1 VARFVL
7 TLIVVLF
14 AASAR
19 AQSAYVAGTI
29 GADIS
34 RVSHTDANF
43 ISSSPDGS
51 ETLSGSVRVGTAIGS
66 NWGVELEFI
75 QSAHSHEQVTPFV
88 SPLATTTSVATSI
101 SPTGVPSITIQGVT
115 FSSASANAIPIR
127 FVQSDV
133 RQSHSDLDALIWAR
147 QAVSGSVDLV
157 YLGGVAFSRQRTEV
171 TQNFPTILLLAPLP
185 PNSAFRST
193 TISYGTRPLAGVEA
207 RIGFTSH
214 VRLIPGVRLQGIAD
228 GWLLRPYVGLGW
240 FF

>member
-1 VARFVL
+1 MARFVL
-7 TLIVVLF
+7 TLLVVLL

-29 GADIS
+29 SADVS

-43 ISSSPDGS
+43 ISSSPDGN

-66 NWGVELEFI
+66 SWGVELEFV
-75 QSAHSHEQVTPFV
+75 QSGHSHDQVTPVV
-88 SPLATTTSVATSI
+88 SPLATSTSTTPAQV
-101 SPTGVPSITIQGVT
+101 ITLPGFT
-115 FSSASANAIPIR
+115 FTAASTNVIPIR
-127 FVQSDV
+127 FVQSDI

-147 QAVSGSVDLV
+147 QAVGGSVDLV
-157 YLGGVAFSRQRTEV
+157 YLGGVAFSRERTEI
-171 TQNFPTILLLAPLP
+171 TQNFPTILGLFAPLP

-193 TISYGTRPLAGVEA
+193 TISYGTRPLAGVEG
-207 RIGFTSH
+207 RIKFTSH

>member
-1 VARFVL
+1 VPRLVL
-7 TLIVVLF
+7 TLLVVSF
-14 AASAR
+14 AASAG

-29 GADIS
+29 GADVS
-34 RVSHTDANF
+34 RVSHTDGNLY
-43 ISSSPDGS
+43 SSSPDGS

-66 NWGVELEFI
+66 SWGVELEFV
-75 QSAHSHEQVTPFV
+75 QSGHSHDQVTPIV
-88 SPLATTTSVATSI
+88 SPLAANAPI
-101 SPTGVPSITIQGVT
+101 TGTPAVTLNGFT
-115 FSSASANAIPIR
+115 FSSTSASVIPIR
-127 FVQSDV
+127 FVQSDI
-133 RQSHSDLDALIWAR
+133 RESHSDLDALIWAR
-147 QAVSGSVDLV
+147 QAIGGSVDLV
-157 YLGGVAFSRQRTEV
+157 YLGGVAFSRQRTEI
-171 TQNFPTILLLAPLP
+171 TQNFPTILQLFAPLP

>member
-1 VARFVL
+1 MARIVL
-7 TLIVVLF
+7 TLVIVSF

-29 GADIS
+29 GADVS
-34 RVSHTDANF
+34 RVSHTDSNF
-43 ISSSPDGS
+43 YSSPDGS
-51 ETLSGSVRVGTAIGS
+51 ETLSGSVRVGTTIGPS
-66 NWGVELEFI
+66 WGVELEFV
-75 QSAHSHEQVTPFV
+75 HSGRSHDQVTPSV
-88 SPLATTTSVATSI
+88 QPLATTAAGA
-101 SPTGVPSITIQGVT
+101 PPITLQGFT
-115 FSSASANAIPIR
+115 FTSASANVIPIR

-133 RQSHSDLDALIWAR
+133 RQSHSDLDAVMWVR
-147 QAVSGSVDLV
+147 QGVGGSVDLV
-157 YLGGVAFSRQRTEV
+157 YLGGVAFSRQRTEIS
-171 TQNFPTILLLAPLP
+171 QNFPTILGLIAPLP

-193 TISYGTRPLAGVEA
+193 TISYGTRALAGVEA

>member
-1 VARFVL
+1 VPRLVL
-7 TLIVVLF
+7 TLLLVLF

-29 GADIS
+29 GADVA

-43 ISSSPDGS
+43 YASSPDGS

-66 NWGVELEFI
+66 SWGVELEFV
-75 QSAHSHEQVTPFV
+75 QSGHSHDQLTPVV
-88 SPLATTTSVATSI
+88 SPLATATNTSTTPAPVITLPGFTFTSNSPSV
-101 SPTGVPSITIQGVT
+101 
-115 FSSASANAIPIR
+115 IPVR
-127 FVQSDV
+127 FVQSDI

-147 QAVSGSVDLV
+147 QAVGGSVDLV
-157 YLGGVAFSRQRTEV
+157 YLGGVAFSRQRTEI
-171 TQNFPTILLLAPLP
+171 TQNFPTILQLFAPLP

-193 TISYGTRPLAGVEA
+193 TISYGTRPIAGVEA

-214 VRLIPGVRLQGIAD
+214 VRLVPGVRLQGIAD

>member
-1 VARFVL
+1 VARIVL
-7 TLIVVLF
+7 TLLIVSF

-29 GADIS
+29 GADLS

-43 ISSSPDGS
+43 YASSPDGS
-51 ETLSGSVRVGTAIGS
+51 ETLSGSVRVGSAIGPS
-66 NWGVELEFI
+66 WGVELELV
-75 QSAHSHEQVTPFV
+75 HSGRSHDQVTPVV
-88 SPLATTTSVATSI
+88 SPLATAASTPPAQVISVPGIAYTFTSASTSV
-101 SPTGVPSITIQGVT
+101 
-115 FSSASANAIPIR
+115 IPIR
-127 FVQSDV
+127 FVQSDI

-147 QAVSGSVDLV
+147 QAVGGNVDLV

-171 TQNFPTILLLAPLP
+171 TQNFPTILGLFAPLP
-185 PNSAFRST
+185 PASAFRST

>member
-1 VARFVL
+1 VVRLVL
-7 TLIVVLF
+7 TLLVVLF

-29 GADIS
+29 GADVS

-43 ISSSPDGS
+43 YSSSPDGS
-51 ETLSGSVRVGTAIGS
+51 ETLSGSVRVGTAIGP
-66 NWGVELEFI
+66 NWGVELEFV
-75 QSAHSHEQVTPFV
+75 HSGRSHDQVTPLV
-88 SPLATTTSVATSI
+88 SPLATNTSTTPAPVITLPGFTFTS
-101 SPTGVPSITIQGVT
+101 T
-115 FSSASANAIPIR
+115 SSNVIPIR
-127 FVQSDV
+127 FVQSDI
-133 RQSHSDLDALIWAR
+133 RQSHSDLDALIWVR
-147 QAVSGSVDLV
+147 QGVGGSVDLV
-157 YLGGVAFSRQRTEV
+157 YLGGVVFSRQRTEIS
-171 TQNFPTILLLAPLP
+171 QNFPTILGLLAPLP

>member
-1 VARFVL
+1 MVRLAL
-7 TLIVVLF
+7 TLLVVLF

-29 GADIS
+29 GADVS

-43 ISSSPDGS
+43 ISSSPNGS
-51 ETLSGSVRVGTAIGS
+51 ETLSGSVRVGTAVGS
-66 NWGVELEFI
+66 SWGVELEFV
-75 QSAHSHEQVTPFV
+75 QSAHSHDQVTPVV
-88 SPLATTTSVATSI
+88 SPLATNTSI
-101 SPTGVPSITIQGVT
+101 ASAPVITLPGVT
-115 FSSASANAIPIR
+115 LTSASNSVIPIR
-127 FVQSDV
+127 FVESDI
-133 RQSHSDLDALIWAR
+133 RQSHSDFDASVWVR
-147 QAVSGSVDLV
+147 QAVGGSVDLV
-157 YLGGVAFSRQRTEV
+157 YLGGIAFSRQRSEI
-171 TQNFPTILLLAPLP
+171 TQNFPTILGLFAPLP

-207 RIGFTSH
+207 RIGFTSR

>member
-1 VARFVL
+1 MVRLVL
-7 TLIVVLF
+7 TLLVVLF

-29 GADIS
+29 GADVS

-43 ISSSPDGS
+43 ISSSPNGS
-51 ETLSGSVRVGTAIGS
+51 ETLSGSVRVGTAVGS
-66 NWGVELEFI
+66 SWGVELEFV
-75 QSAHSHEQVTPFV
+75 QSAHSHDQVTPVV
-88 SPLATTTSVATSI
+88 SPLATNTSI
-101 SPTGVPSITIQGVT
+101 ASAPLITLPGVT
-115 FSSASANAIPIR
+115 LTSASNSVIPIR
-127 FVQSDV
+127 FVESDI
-133 RQSHSDLDALIWAR
+133 RQSHSDFDASVWVR
-147 QAVSGSVDLV
+147 QAVGGSVDLV
-157 YLGGVAFSRQRTEV
+157 YLGGIAFSRQRSEI
-171 TQNFPTILLLAPLP
+171 TQNFPTILGLFAPLP

>member
-1 VARFVL
+1 MPRLAL
-7 TLIVVLF
+7 TLLVVLF

-29 GADIS
+29 GADVS

-43 ISSSPDGS
+43 YSSSPDGS
-51 ETLSGSVRVGTAIGS
+51 ETLSGSVRVGTTIGPS
-66 NWGVELEFI
+66 WGVELELV
-75 QSAHSHEQVTPFV
+75 QSGRSHDQVTPVV
-88 SPLATTTSVATSI
+88 SPLATINSTTPAPVITLPGFTFGSDSPSV
-101 SPTGVPSITIQGVT
+101 
-115 FSSASANAIPIR
+115 NPIR
-127 FVQSDV
+127 FVQSDI

-147 QAVSGSVDLV
+147 QAVGGSVDLV
-157 YLGGVAFSRQRTEV
+157 YLGGVAFSRQRTEI
-171 TQNFPTILLLAPLP
+171 TQNFPTILQLFAPLP

-193 TISYGTRPLAGVEA
+193 TISYGTRPVAGVEA
-207 RIGFTSH
+207 RIRFTSH

>member
-1 VARFVL
+1 MVRLAL
-7 TLIVVLF
+7 TLLVVLF

-29 GADIS
+29 GADVS

-43 ISSSPDGS
+43 ISSSPNGS
-51 ETLSGSVRVGTAIGS
+51 ETLSGSVRVGTAVGS
-66 NWGVELEFI
+66 SWGVELEFV
-75 QSAHSHEQVTPFV
+75 QSAHSHDQVTPVV
-88 SPLATTTSVATSI
+88 SPLATNTSI
-101 SPTGVPSITIQGVT
+101 ASAPVITLPGVT
-115 FSSASANAIPIR
+115 LTSASNSVIPIR
-127 FVQSDV
+127 FVESDI
-133 RQSHSDLDALIWAR
+133 RQSHSDFDASVWVR
-147 QAVSGSVDLV
+147 QAVGGSVDLV
-157 YLGGVAFSRQRTEV
+157 YLGGIAFSRQRSEI
-171 TQNFPTILLLAPLP
+171 TQNFPTIVGLFAPLP

>member
-1 VARFVL
+1 MPRLVL
-7 TLIVVLF
+7 TLLLVLF

-29 GADIS
+29 GADVA

-43 ISSSPDGS
+43 YASSPDGG

-66 NWGVELEFI
+66 SWGVELEFV
-75 QSAHSHEQVTPFV
+75 QSGHSDDQLTPVV
-88 SPLATTTSVATSI
+88 SPLATATNTSTTPAPVITLPGFTFTSN
-101 SPTGVPSITIQGVT
+101 SPNV
-115 FSSASANAIPIR
+115 IPVR
-127 FVQSDV
+127 FVQSDI
-133 RQSHSDLDALIWAR
+133 RQSHSDLDAVIWGR

-157 YLGGVAFSRQRTEV
+157 YLGGIAFSRQRTEI
-171 TQNFPTILLLAPLP
+171 TQNFPTILAMFAPLP

>member
-1 VARFVL
+1 VVRLVL
-7 TLIVVLF
+7 TLLVVLF

-29 GADIS
+29 GADVS
-34 RVSHTDANF
+34 RVTHTDANF
-43 ISSSPDGS
+43 YSSSPDGS
-51 ETLSGSVRVGTAIGS
+51 ETLSGSVRVGTAIGPS
-66 NWGVELEFI
+66 WGVELEFV
-75 QSAHSHEQVTPFV
+75 HSGRSHDQVTPVV
-88 SPLATTTSVATSI
+88 SPLATNTSTTPAPV
-101 SPTGVPSITIQGVT
+101 ITLPGFAFT
-115 FSSASANAIPIR
+115 SASSNVIPIR
-127 FVQSDV
+127 FVQSDI
-133 RQSHSDLDALIWAR
+133 RQSHSDLDALIWVR
-147 QAVSGSVDLV
+147 QGVGGSVDLV
-157 YLGGVAFSRQRTEV
+157 YLGGVAFSRQRTEIS
-171 TQNFPTILLLAPLP
+171 QNFPTILGLIAPLP

>member
-1 VARFVL
+1 MPRLVL
-7 TLIVVLF
+7 TLLVVSF

-29 GADIS
+29 GADVS
-34 RVSHTDANF
+34 RVTHTDANF
-43 ISSSPDGS
+43 YASSPDGG
-51 ETLSGSVRVGTAIGS
+51 ETLSGSVRVGTTIGPR
-66 NWGVELEFI
+66 WGVELEFV
-75 QSAHSHEQVTPFV
+75 QSGRSHDQLTPLV
-88 SPLATTTSVATSI
+88 SPLATTNSTTPAPV
-101 SPTGVPSITIQGVT
+101 ITLPGFT
-115 FSSASANAIPIR
+115 FSSDSPNVIPIR

-147 QAVSGSVDLV
+147 QAVGGRVDLV
-157 YLGGVAFSRQRTEV
+157 YLGGVAFSRQRTEI
-171 TQNFPTILLLAPLP
+171 TQNFPTILQLFAPLP

-193 TISYGTRPLAGVEA
+193 TISYGTRPLAGIEA
-207 RIGFTSH
+207 RIRFTSH

>member
-1 VARFVL
+1 VARIVL
-7 TLIVVLF
+7 SLIVVLF

-29 GADIS
+29 GADVS

-43 ISSSPDGS
+43 ISSSPEGN
-51 ETLSGSVRVGTAIGS
+51 ETLSGSVRVGSAIGS
-66 NWGVELEFI
+66 NWGVELEFV
-75 QSAHSHEQVTPFV
+75 QSGHSHDQVTPVV
-88 SPLATTTSVATSI
+88 SPLATSTPPTPAPVITLPGVSYTFTSN
-101 SPTGVPSITIQGVT
+101 SPNV
-115 FSSASANAIPIR
+115 IPVR
-127 FVQSDV
+127 FVQSDI
-133 RQSHSDLDALIWAR
+133 RQSRSDLDALVWAR
-147 QAVSGSVDLV
+147 QAVGGSVDLV
-157 YLGGVAFSRQRTEV
+157 YLGGVAFSRQRTEI
-171 TQNFPTILLLAPLP
+171 TQNFPTILQLLAPLP

-193 TISYGTRPLAGVEA
+193 TITYGTRPVVGVEA

>member
-1 VARFVL
+1 VVRLVL
-7 TLIVVLF
+7 TLLVVLF

-29 GADIS
+29 GADVS
-34 RVSHTDANF
+34 RVSHTDSNF
-43 ISSSPDGS
+43 SSSSPGGS
-51 ETLSGSVRVGTAIGS
+51 ETLSGSVRVGTAIGPS
-66 NWGVELEFI
+66 WGVELEFV
-75 QSAHSHEQVTPFV
+75 QSGHSHDQVTPIV
-88 SPLATTTSVATSI
+88 SPLAT
-101 SPTGVPSITIQGVT
+101 GVPATAAQVITLPGFT
-115 FSSASANAIPIR
+115 FSSASGSVIPVR
-127 FVQSDV
+127 FVQSDI
-133 RQSHSDLDALIWAR
+133 RQSHSDLDAVIWGR

-157 YLGGVAFSRQRTEV
+157 YLGGVAFSRARTEI
-171 TQNFPTILLLAPLP
+171 TQNFPTILQLLAPLP

-193 TISYGTRPLAGVEA
+193 TISYGTRPIAGVEA